1 MEILNYLLAK
11 AHAAKTYLTKSG
23 TAPAAGLRSVLGI
36 DNAETE
42 YSGKALFDATAPST
56 QAYGDA
62 AAVGSAMTAARRD
75 HKHAFPAF
83 GGAAASVT
91 LADAGTNFPTDN
103 VEDALLY
110 LVSMFNYTPVAGS
123 GAGSDTYACD
133 IGSAK
138 VKRFSLTIADTDAKD
153 VTFSNVPTGR
163 CEVELEITTSA
174 VGSVTWTL
182 NGGTV
187 NWQGRSAPV
196 LPSGLTHN
204 LKFITSNSGT
214 SWQAFVSAGINV

>member
-56 QAYGDA
+56 QAFSDA
-62 AAVGSAMTAARRD
+62 AAVGTAMTAARRD
-75 HKHAFPAF
+75 HKHAMPAI
-83 GGAAASVT
+83 SDVT
-91 LADAGTNFPTDN
+91 SS
-103 VEDALLY
+103 LLD
-110 LVSMFNYTPVAGS
+110 YTPVAGS

-138 VKRFSLTIADTDAKD
+138 IKRFSFTIADTDAKF

-182 NGGTV
+182 NSGSTLAWA
-187 NWQGRSAPV
+187 NAAAPT
-196 LPSGLTHN
+196 LASGKIYRIQFFTN
-204 LKFITSNSGT
+204 DSGAT
-214 SWQAFVSAGINV
+214 WDGFASWGV